1 VIKRTYL
8 GRFFFNEIWRC
19 GMENEILKYVITQG
33 VFAVLFVYLLFYVL
47 KENSKRENNYQG
59 LIGELTR
66 KFNIIEN
73 VQDDVKDIKKHIFKN

>member
-1 VIKRTYL
+1 
-8 GRFFFNEIWRC
+8 
-19 GMENEILKYVITQG
+19 MENEILKYVITQG